1 MTSFNMD
8 SSYHQIN
15 LQIMIDELG
24 EDRVNAILS
33 TFSCPKNKDVE
44 QFLKRKAILFSKQGF
59 SKTFLVFWSS
69 NDQKEK
75 YLIGYY
81 TIANK
86 AIEIEKKSVSNGT
99 YKKIQKFKVASFSND
114 SCLIPAILIGQ
125 LGKNYAAGNDTL
137 IKGKELLKM
146 AVDRIQDIQYEVGG
160 KFAYLECED
169 KEKLINF
176 YTENG
181 FVLFGKRTLDRDE
194 TLIEGEY
201 LMQLLTYIHS

>member
-1 MTSFNMD
+1 M
-8 SSYHQIN
+8 QI
-15 LQIMIDELG
+15 LIDELG
-24 EDRVNAILS
+24 EDRVNTILS
-33 TFSCPKNKDVE
+33 TFSCPQNKDVE

-69 NDQKEK
+69 GDQKEK
-75 YLIGYY
+75 HLIGYY
-81 TIANK
+81 TIASK
-86 AIEIEKKSVSNGT
+86 AIEIEKKSVSTGT

-114 SCLIPAILIGQ
+114 SCFIPAILIGQ
-125 LGKNYAAGNDTL
+125 LGKNYTAGNDTL

-146 AVDRIQDIQYEVGG
+146 AVERIQDIQYEVGG

-169 KEKLINF
+169 KEELINF

-194 TLIEGEY
+194 TLIEGEC

>member
-1 MTSFNMD
+1 MS
-8 SSYHQIN
+8 SSYYQVN

-44 QFLKRKAILFSKQGF
+44 QFLKRKAILFSTQGF

-69 NDQKEK
+69 NDQSEK

-81 TIANK
+81 TIASK
-86 AIEIEKKSVSNGT
+86 VIEIEKQSVSKSI
-99 YKKIQKFKVASFSND
+99 YKKIQKFKVAPFSND
-114 SCLIPAILIGQ
+114 SCFIPAILIGQ
-125 LGKNYAAGNDTL
+125 LGKNYTAGNDTL
-137 IKGKELLKM
+137 IKGRELLKM
-146 AVDRIQDIQYEVGG
+146 AVDRIQDIQFDLGG
-160 KFAYLECED
+160 KFAYLECEN

-181 FVLFGKRTLDRDE
+181 FALFGKRTLDRDE
-194 TLIEGEY
+194 TLIEGEC